1 MLVVDYLNWIVQQIE
16 NNTKPN
22 KIESLIKCLKQYP
35 HTDYLI
41 AIQMRLRL
49 NAEQQHGSSINGSN
63 DSMVV
68 IIIIVVVAVIVLIVL
83 LLLLVGVLINC

>member
-63 DSMVV
+63 NNNSSSSSNS
-68 IIIIVVVAVIVLIVL
+68 
-83 LLLLVGVLINC
+83 INSVTITISRCPN